1 MNEVTA
7 NHFRQHLKREVDR
20 VVENHDVLRVRRR
33 RGGDFVV
40 LSADD
45 WSAIEETLYLNRVP
59 GLVESIREA
68 AREPLEEGTRLE
80 DLEW

>member
-1 MNEVTA
+1 MDEVSANEFRARLKSKVDEVVG
-7 NHFRQHLKREVDR
+7 NHT
-20 VVENHDVLRVRRR
+20 VLRVRRR

-45 WSAIEETLYLNRVP
+45 WSAIEETLFLSRVP
-59 GLVESIREA
+59 GLVDSLHEA
-68 AREPLEEGTRLE
+68 AAEPLDEGTRLE